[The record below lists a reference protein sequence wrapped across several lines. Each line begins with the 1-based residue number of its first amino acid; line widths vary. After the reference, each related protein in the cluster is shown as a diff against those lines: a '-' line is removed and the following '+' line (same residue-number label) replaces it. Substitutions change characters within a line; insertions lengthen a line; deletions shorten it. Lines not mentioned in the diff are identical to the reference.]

1 MGLMFPT
8 RLSSILLPH
17 KHIACPLTAVCLCLS
32 VSEEVKSDR
41 KDSCLSKSTTWQ
53 KGVPGEEQHCNAEG
67 PFLPFFISLLA
78 KKDRA
83 LLKTIGDIGGLHST
97 RAYVSICSCI
107 CKFLTFPESLA
118 SSRPLKGGLPQD
130 FKGWT

>member
-41 KDSCLSKSTTWQ
+41 KDSCISKSTTWQ
-53 KGVPGEEQHCNAEG
+53 KGVPGEEQHCNAVHNAEG

-97 RAYVSICSCI
+97 RAYVSISAIGQIHCSNI
-107 CKFLTFPESLA
+107 CY
-118 SSRPLKGGLPQD
+118 KGTQD
-130 FKGWT
+130 GHML